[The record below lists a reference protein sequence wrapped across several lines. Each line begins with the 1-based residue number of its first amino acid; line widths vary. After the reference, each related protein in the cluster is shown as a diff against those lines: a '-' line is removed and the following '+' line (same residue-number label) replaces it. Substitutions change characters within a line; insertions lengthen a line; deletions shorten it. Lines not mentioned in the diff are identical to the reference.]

1 MLNNKLKTEEQTS
14 FVMLPKSLLDEIM
27 QTLIDL
33 RNQKSIVSNP
43 ISILPDFISEK
54 EAIELLGR
62 KTTWFFNMR
71 KSGALR
77 FRKLGS
83 KVYYPVVEIQKLLK
97 M

>member
-1 MLNNKLKTEEQTS
+1 MFNNKIKPEEQTS
-14 FVMLPKSLLDEIM
+14 FVLLPKSLLDEIM

-33 RNQKSIVSNP
+33 KNPKSIVSNP
-43 ISILPDFISEK
+43 IPILSDFITEK
-54 EAIELLGR
+54 EAMELLGR
-62 KTTWFFNMR
+62 KSTWFYNMR
-71 KSGALR
+71 KSGVLT